1 MTKYDN
7 ECMIYLAL
15 EILKCLDK
23 EHENLYIDIYYQ
35 NILDIYNDYK
45 KYDNPNKS
53 LLDSINKYIETNKNT
68 ILEKIKESF
77 VEERRN

>member
-15 EILKCLDK
+15 QILKCLHK
-23 EHENLYIDIYYQ
+23 ENDNLYIDIYYQ
-35 NILDIYNDYK
+35 NILDIYDDYK
-45 KYDNPNKS
+45 KYDDPNKS

-68 ILEKIKESF
+68 ILEKIKEAF
-77 VEERRN
+77 IEERRN